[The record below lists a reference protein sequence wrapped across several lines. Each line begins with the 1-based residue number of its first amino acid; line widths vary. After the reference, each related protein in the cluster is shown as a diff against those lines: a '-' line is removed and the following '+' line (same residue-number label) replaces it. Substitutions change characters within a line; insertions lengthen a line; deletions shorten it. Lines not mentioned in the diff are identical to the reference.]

1 MKRIIA
7 LSICFML
14 LLPMTA
20 CRKTDKAQEESALKD
35 TSSKVISEETYP
47 HVLNEE
53 SYMEWWDDRE
63 VEILPDAVR
72 KAEVRDDGYMQSEFY
87 ASVGEKVYFIHEGE
101 RSHRDTEPCVYR
113 FLSCYDIASD
123 NKSELWCVDLFSA
136 LNAGENDLIT
146 VKNIHEA
153 E

>member
-1 MKRIIA
+1 
-7 LSICFML
+7 ML

-72 KAEVRDDGYMQSEFY
+72 KAEVRDDGYMQSEIGR
-87 ASVGEKVYFIHEGE
+87 AHV
-101 RSHRDTEPCVYR
+101 
-113 FLSCYDIASD
+113 
-123 NKSELWCVDLFSA
+123 
-136 LNAGENDLIT
+136 
-146 VKNIHEA
+146 
-153 E
+153 